1 MRLVIWHGY
10 LLHGTGSNVY
20 TREVARAWAGLGHD
34 VRVICAEPQPDQA
47 GLDGVRVIRPDIGPL
62 LPVFVMDD
70 YYGVTAR
77 PVAAMSEA
85 ELGRYLDA
93 NVDTLRR
100 ELAREPAAA
109 VLANHAIM
117 GGPVAHA
124 GCAGSSTPYG
134 VKLHG
139 SELEYAI
146 RGEPRLAAMARPG
159 VDAAAAVFA
168 GSQHIVEV
176 AGELLGD
183 GPYRDRLA
191 IVPPGVD
198 TDAFRPGGGS
208 LADVCR
214 LLDADPQAGRT
225 ERAPDPGAGTRLA
238 GLGRFVLYVGKLIP
252 EKGVGILLDAWR
264 EAGRR
269 HPDVG
274 LVVVGFGPQR
284 AALEAAAPPRTIFTG
299 PMDHRQL
306 QALVPLAET
315 VVVPSQ
321 LAEAF
326 GMIAAEAA
334 ACGVPPVVADHSG
347 LAEVAAG
354 LGEAAIAVDGGA
366 AGYAAALHRMLEL
379 EPGKRRRLSAT
390 ARRVAVERWSWGG
403 VGERLIEAMLTPAAG
418 RP

>member
-10 LLHGTGSNVY
+10 LLDGTGSNVY
-20 TREVARAWAGLGHD
+20 TREVAKAWAALGHD
-34 VRVICAEPQPDQA
+34 VRVICAEPRPEEA
-47 GLDGVRVIRPDIGPL
+47 APAGVRAIRPDFGPL
-62 LPVFVMDD
+62 LPVFVVDD
-70 YYGVTAR
+70 YEGVTAR
-77 PVAAMSEA
+77 HVAAMSEA

-93 NVDTLRR
+93 NVQVLRE
-100 ELAREPAAA
+100 ELDREPAAA

-117 GGPVAHA
+117 GGPVARA
-124 GCAGSSTPYG
+124 GCAASGAPYG
-134 VKLHG
+134 LKLHG

-159 VDAAAAVFA
+159 VDGAAAVFA
-168 GSQHIVEV
+168 GSQHIVDV

-183 GPYRDRLA
+183 GPYQDRLA

-198 TDAFRPGGGS
+198 TDAFRPDGGS
-208 LADVCR
+208 LADACR
-214 LLDADPQAGRT
+214 LLDADPRAGRT
-225 ERAPDPGAGTRLA
+225 ERAPDVGAGARLA

-252 EKGVGILLDAWR
+252 EKGVDILLDAWR

-269 HPDVG
+269 HPDLT

-284 AALEAAAPPRTIFTG
+284 AALEAAAPPGTLFTG
-299 PMDHRQL
+299 AMDHRQL
-306 QALVPLAET
+306 QRLVPLAET

-347 LAEVAAG
+347 LAEVARA
-354 LGEAAIAVDGGA
+354 LGDAAVAVDGGA
-366 AGYAAALHRMLEL
+366 GDYAAALDRMLEL
-379 EPGKRRRLSAT
+379 TADQRRHLSAT
-390 ARRVAVERWSWGG
+390 ARRVSVERWSWWG
-403 VGERLIEAMLTPAAG
+403 VGQRLIDAMLAPSDGHA
-418 RP
+418 